1 MVVSVVFGSLARC
14 MADSGEILLRP
25 EPLTSE
31 RFAPYG
37 DVIETSLD
45 KTNAMNEARF
55 ERFDDLCDIDLGD
68 GDVAISVARCRT
80 PTSLPLRVDMVERHP
95 LGSQAFVPLTP
106 CRMVIVVAPPGES
119 VEATQLRAFVSNGRQ
134 GINYHRGAWHMPLI
148 AFDAGQEFLIVDR
161 GGEESNCEQHM
172 FDTVVM
178 LEAV

>member
-1 MVVSVVFGSLARC
+1 
-14 MADSGEILLRP
+14 MAESGEISLRP

-95 LGSQAFVPLTP
+95 LGSQAFVPLMP
-106 CRMVIVVAPPGES
+106 CRMLIVVAPPGES